1 MLKIRAQVN
10 NKNFDMR
17 KGMNKKGDAFDYL
30 PALGIA
36 LVLIVLLGAAATG
49 SLGKFLDYLRIA
61 KVTDIQVKINA
72 CDSLAA
78 AGSSLSIANDYC
90 TNFDKLSSGE
100 TQYVTCKY
108 LETTK
113 RLGSE
118 IVVDCDNQPV
128 EEEKVKFCGTLKSG
142 DIVNGE
148 KCESIKSGVETFL
161 SLGTV
166 VNECNLACKTAVD
179 SQQNP
184 STSESERKLLLQR
197 ACCAKKTYQEGTSD
211 PVVDK
216 LCKDLLG
223 STCGASC
230 TSVTC

>member
-1 MLKIRAQVN
+1 MK
-10 NKNFDMR
+10 R
-17 KGMNKKGDAFDYL
+17 KGMNRKGGVFDYL
-30 PALGIA
+30 PEVGVVVL
-36 LVLIVLLGAAATG
+36 LIVVLFAITGG
-49 SLGKFLDYLRIA
+49 SLGKFADWLRIA
-61 KVTDIQVKINA
+61 KVTDVQVKINA

-78 AGSSLSIANDYC
+78 AGNRLAVANDYC
-90 TNFDKLSSGE
+90 TKFDKVKLSSGE

-108 LETTK
+108 LETTN
-113 RLGSE
+113 RLSSE
-118 IVVDCDNQPV
+118 VVIDCTNQPV
-128 EEEKVKFCGTLKSG
+128 EEDKVKLCGTLKSG

-148 KCESIKSGVETFL
+148 KCESIKSGVVTFL

-166 VNECNLACKTAVD
+166 VSECNLACKTAVD
-179 SQQNP
+179 SQQDP
-184 STSESERKLLLQR
+184 SISESDRTLLLKR

-230 TSVTC
+230 ASVTC